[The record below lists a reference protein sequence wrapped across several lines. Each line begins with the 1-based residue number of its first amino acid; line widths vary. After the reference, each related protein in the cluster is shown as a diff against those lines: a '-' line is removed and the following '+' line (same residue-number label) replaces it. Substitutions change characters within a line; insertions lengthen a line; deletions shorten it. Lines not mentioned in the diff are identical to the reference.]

1 MNFHTQMFSC
11 ETSVT
16 IWMSLQ
22 LSRKQRSFLI
32 CDSETCC
39 MTQGT
44 QTWCSCDSLMGWEV
58 AGRFKREGVYVH
70 LSPIHDDTWQKSAKS
85 CKAIILQLKSFLNK
99 RPNFQRSTWW
109 CLHCETHL
117 PGISFRNELK
127 QLAPSGPSVLQQACS
142 SLDSDYPQW
151 FLWALACSRS
161 GALEP
166 TM

>member
-1 MNFHTQMFSC
+1 MTNSNLSKINSNLQQPQKLQIEIKIKKCQLILFEIILSRAYPSTSLTHFHPGMNFHTQMFSC

-99 RPNFQRSTWW
+99 RPNFQRST
-109 CLHCETHL
+109 
-117 PGISFRNELK
+117 
-127 QLAPSGPSVLQQACS
+127 
-142 SLDSDYPQW
+142 
-151 FLWALACSRS
+151 
-161 GALEP
+161 
-166 TM
+166 